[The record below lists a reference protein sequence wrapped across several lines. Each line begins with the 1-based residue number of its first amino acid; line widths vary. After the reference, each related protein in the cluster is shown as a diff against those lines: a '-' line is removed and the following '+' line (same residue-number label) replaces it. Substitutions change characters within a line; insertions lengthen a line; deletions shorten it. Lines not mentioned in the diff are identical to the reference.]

1 MRDSRNMSLSRT
13 PYSTTWGL
21 YMCVYIYIYIYIDI
35 DIDYINMIMSIY

>member
-21 YMCVYIYIYIYIDI
+21 YMCVYIYIDI
-35 DIDYINMIMSIY
+35 DIDYINMIVSIY

>member
-21 YMCVYIYIYIYIDI
+21 YVCVYIYIYIDI
-35 DIDYINMIMSIY
+35 DIDYINMIVSIY